1 MTSSNELIQK
11 MEDYAYRK
19 MRLFVN
25 SGYDHDLY
33 FQTYFELF
41 QLFQNSAQTE
51 YLIGLLIEKSQS
63 DKLAFQTLRYAAAHY
78 EKHSLEKPIVI
89 RDWLVDFLEGRRTEP
104 KTGQTKLKRENQ
116 RDFLIYH
123 MAKWIELNSC
133 LPLYFDETNPNKVTV
148 MSIIATASKRLESLS
163 RKRLF
168 PTTPRKIQDRF
179 SIYKRNNFDF

>member
-33 FQTYFELF
+33 FQTYFELI
-41 QLFQNSAQTE
+41 QLFQNTAQTE

-78 EKHSLEKPIVI
+78 EKLSLEKPVVI
-89 RDWLVDFLEGRRTEP
+89 SDWLVDFLEGRRTEP
-104 KTGQTKLKRENQ
+104 QTGQTKLKRVNQ

-133 LPLYFDETNPNKVTV
+133 LPLYFEETNPNKVTA
-148 MSIIATASKRLESLS
+148 MSIIATASKRLEKVS
-163 RKRLF
+163 RKRPF
-168 PTTPRKIQDRF
+168 PTTPRKIQDRY
-179 SIYKRNNFDF
+179 SIYERKNFVF